1 MHVYLWAPVTYIS
14 NNSAGCHLLNAMY
27 DLMQFVVSTITTD
40 THAEHLVKF
49 FIKNVV
55 LLFRMVVILVVDAA
69 SQFKSVFKDMCA
81 ALGIIYWPL
90 ELGNNK
96 GMSIENVSHFS
107 QKNFMQY

>member
-14 NNSAGCHLLNAMY
+14 NNSGGCHLLNAMY

-40 THAEHLVKF
+40 THAEHLVKL

-55 LLFRMVVILVVDAA
+55 LLFSMVVILAVDAD
-69 SQFKSVFKDMCA
+69 SRFKSVFKYMCA

-90 ELGNNK
+90 ARGNHK
-96 GMSIENVSHFS
+96 GTSVEKYHRFLKKRQAI
-107 QKNFMQY
+107 